1 MKWTER
7 ISRISICRIDTSRRA
22 TIHSMYYQMS
32 TPLHCCKKVC
42 NNIGLFEIAVLVFFD
57 IKSVGGKTKKQR
69 DTDLSQMSKPTAPAR
84 NSIVE
89 ISEAYQMYLL
99 CYTIR
104 RYIIKEETAD
114 QLGQY
119 YYGNKYVVTRY
130 IWIDNMGKLDVYKK
144 N

>member
-42 NNIGLFEIAVLVFFD
+42 NNIGLFEIAVLVFLTS
-57 IKSVGGKTKKQR
+57 KVYRGKTKK
-69 DTDLSQMSKPTAPAR
+69 SKGTLTCHRCQNPQPAS

-89 ISEAYQMYLL
+89 IAEAYQMYLL

-114 QLGQY
+114 QLGQ
-119 YYGNKYVVTRY
+119 
-130 IWIDNMGKLDVYKK
+130 
-144 N
+144 